1 MGLNMRLAAPQADV
15 LRISDIYAAEHEIDR
30 DRD

>member
-15 LRISDIYAAEHEIDR
+15 LRISDISAAEHEIDR